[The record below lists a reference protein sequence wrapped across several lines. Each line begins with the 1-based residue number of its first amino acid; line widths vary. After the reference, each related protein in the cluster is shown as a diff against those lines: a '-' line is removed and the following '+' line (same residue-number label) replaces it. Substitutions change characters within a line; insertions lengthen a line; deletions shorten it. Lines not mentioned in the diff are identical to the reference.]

1 MVLKFS
7 DLNINTVLLN
17 ALDDLGLVEA
27 TPIQE
32 QVFPVIMS
40 GRDVVGIAQTGTGKT
55 FAYILPILRQLKFSQ
70 QRHPRILVLV
80 PTRELV
86 EQVVGEFRK
95 LTEYMSVRIGGVY
108 GGTNINTQKE
118 LVYDGLDV
126 LVATPGRLID
136 LSLTGVLRLKNIQK
150 LVIDEVDEML
160 NLGFRAQLEQIQ
172 ELLPDKRQNLMF
184 SATVTDDV
192 EQLINQWF
200 YHPIRV
206 EVAATGTPLEKIFQT
221 GYMVANF
228 YTKLNLLKHLLQTN
242 ESMDKVLVFVQS
254 KSLADLL
261 FDELNKDFEEQVGVI
276 HSNKSQNFRFRM
288 VEEFL
293 DGKKRVLLATDLI
306 ARGMDINQVSHVIN
320 FDLPETAESYIHR
333 IGRTGRADAE
343 GIAMAFVEEKDEAIW
358 ASIQKL
364 MKKEVRLEPM
374 PAEVQESERLLES
387 EKEVLPGMMVNK
399 APRPVSRK
407 GTAFHEK
414 KDKNKKTNQGGS
426 YRRKLAAKYKKPKTR
441 GQKRK

>member
-1 MVLKFS
+1 MKFS
-7 DLNINTVLLN
+7 DLNINKVLLN
-17 ALDDLGLVEA
+17 ALEDIGLFEA

-55 FAYILPILRQLKFSQ
+55 FAYILPILRQLKFSE
-70 QRHPRILVLV
+70 QRHPRVLVLV

-86 EQVVGEFRK
+86 EQVVGEFKK

-118 LVYDGLDV
+118 LVYGGLDV

-160 NLGFRAQLEQIQ
+160 NLGFRSQLEQIQ
-172 ELLPDKRQNLMF
+172 ELLPDRRQNLMF
-184 SATVTDDV
+184 SATVTEDV
-192 EQLINQWF
+192 EQLIKQWF
-200 YHPIRV
+200 YDPIRV

-221 GYMVANF
+221 GYIVPNF
-228 YTKLNLLKHLLQTN
+228 YTKLNLLTHLLQSD

-254 KSLADLL
+254 KSMADLL
-261 FDELNKDFEEQVGVI
+261 FDQLNKEFEEQVGVI

-293 DGKKRVLLATDLI
+293 EGKKRILLATDLI
-306 ARGMDINQVSHVIN
+306 ARGMDINHVSHVVN
-320 FDLPETAESYIHR
+320 YDMPETAESYIHR
-333 IGRTGRADAE
+333 IGRTGRAEAE
-343 GIAMAFVEEKDEAIW
+343 GIAMAFVEEKDEMIW
-358 ASIQKL
+358 DSIQKL
-364 MKKEVRLEPM
+364 MKKQVALEPL
-374 PAEVQESERLLES
+374 PQDVKVSEKLLES
-387 EKEVLPGMMVNK
+387 EKEVLAGMMVNK
-399 APRPVSRK
+399 APKPISRK
-407 GTAFHEK
+407 GAAFHEK

-426 YRRKLAAKYKKPKTR
+426 YRRKLAVKYKKPKTR

>member
-261 FDELNKDFEEQVGVI
+261 FDELNKDFDEQVGVI

-343 GIAMAFVEEKDEAIW
+343 GIAIAFVEEKDEAIW

-374 PAEVQESERLLES
+374 PAEVKESERLLES

>member
-1 MVLKFS
+1 MKFS
-7 DLNINTVLLN
+7 DLNINRVLLN
-17 ALDDLGLVEA
+17 ALEDLGLEDA

-32 QVFPVIMS
+32 QSFPVILS
-40 GRDVVGIAQTGTGKT
+40 GKDVVGIAQTGTGKT
-55 FAYILPILRQLKFSQ
+55 FAYILPILRQIKFSE

-86 EQVVGEFRK
+86 EQVVGEFKK

-118 LVYDGLDV
+118 MVYAGLDV

-136 LSLTGVLRLKNIQK
+136 LSLTGVLRLKNVQK
-150 LVIDEVDEML
+150 LVIDEVDEMM
-160 NLGFRAQLEQIQ
+160 NLGFRSQLEQIQ

-184 SATVTDDV
+184 SATVTEDV
-192 EQLINQWF
+192 ETLIKQWF
-200 YHPIRV
+200 YTPVRV

-221 GYMVANF
+221 AYAVPNF
-228 YTKLNLLKHLLQTN
+228 YTKRNFLVHLLSSH
-242 ESMDKVLVFVQS
+242 EEMDKVLVFVRS
-254 KSLADLL
+254 KSIADLL
-261 FDELNKDFEEQVGVI
+261 FDELDKEFKDEVGAI

-293 DGKKRVLLATDLI
+293 EGKKRILIATDLI
-306 ARGMDINQVSHVIN
+306 ARGMDISHVSHVIN
-320 FDLPETAESYIHR
+320 FDMPETAESYIHR
-333 IGRTGRADAE
+333 IGRTGRAEAE
-343 GIAMAFVEEKDEAIW
+343 GMAIAFVKEKDETIW

-364 MKKEVRLEPM
+364 MKKVLPLDPM
-374 PAEVQESERLLES
+374 PETVEESERLLES
-387 EKEVLPGMMVNK
+387 EKEVLAGMKVLKTPKVN
-399 APRPVSRK
+399 AARGS
-407 GTAFHEK
+407 AFHEK

-441 GQKRK
+441 GQKRR

>member
-343 GIAMAFVEEKDEAIW
+343 GIAIAFVEEKDEAIW

-407 GTAFHEK
+407 GTAFHDK

>member
-1 MVLKFS
+1 MNFS

-17 ALDDLGLVEA
+17 ALNDLGFTEA
-27 TPIQE
+27 TPIQQE
-32 QVFPVIMS
+32 AFPVVMS

-55 FAYILPILRQLKFSQ
+55 LAYILPILRQLKFSE

-86 EQVVGEFRK
+86 EQVVGEFKK

-118 LVYDGLDV
+118 LVYGGLDV

-160 NLGFRAQLEQIQ
+160 NLGFRSQLEQIQ

-184 SATVTDDV
+184 SATVTESV
-192 EQLINQWF
+192 EELINQWF
-200 YHPIRV
+200 YNPLRV
-206 EVAATGTPLEKIFQT
+206 EVAATGTPLEQIFQT
-221 GYMVANF
+221 GYVVPNF
-228 YTKLNLLKHLLQTN
+228 YTKRNLLLHLLQAN
-242 ESMDKVLVFVQS
+242 EEMEKVLVFVKS
-254 KSLADLL
+254 KSMADLL
-261 FDELNKDFEEQVGVI
+261 FNELEKEFPEQIGVI

-288 VEEFL
+288 VDEFL
-293 DGKKRVLLATDLI
+293 KGERRILLATDLI

-343 GIAMAFVEEKDEAIW
+343 GVAIAFVEEQDEEIW
-358 ASIQKL
+358 QSIQRL

-374 PAEVQESERLLES
+374 PSAVEVSERLLES
-387 EKEVLPGMMVNK
+387 EKEVLPGMALNK
-399 APRPVSRK
+399 APKPVAAK
-407 GTAFHEK
+407 GAAFHEK

-426 YRRKLAAKYKKPKTR
+426 YRRKLAAKYKKPKTK

>member
-1 MVLKFS
+1 MKFS
-7 DLNINTVLLN
+7 ELNINTVLLN
-17 ALDDLGLVEA
+17 ALDDLGFETA
-27 TPIQE
+27 TPIQKE
-32 QVFPVIMS
+32 AFPVIMS

-118 LVYDGLDV
+118 LVYAGLDV

-160 NLGFRAQLEQIQ
+160 NLGFRTQLEQIQ
-172 ELLPDKRQNLMF
+172 ELLPDRRQNLMF
-184 SATVTDDV
+184 SATVTPDV
-192 EQLINQWF
+192 EMLIKQWF
-200 YHPIRV
+200 YDPLRV
-206 EVAATGTPLEKIFQT
+206 EVAATGTPLDKIFQSA
-221 GYMVANF
+221 YLVPNF
-228 YTKLNLLKHLLQTN
+228 YTKRNFLLHLLN
-242 ESMDKVLVFVQS
+242 NNADMDKVLVFVQS
-254 KSLADLL
+254 KSMADLL
-261 FDELNKDFEEQVGVI
+261 CDELGKELGDAVGVI
-276 HSNKSQNFRFRM
+276 HSNKSQNYRFRM

-293 DGKKRVLLATDLI
+293 NGQRRVLIATDLI
-306 ARGMDINQVSHVIN
+306 ARGMDISHVSHVIN
-320 FDLPETAESYIHR
+320 YDMPETAESYIHR

-343 GIAMAFVEEKDEAIW
+343 GMALAFVEEKDEAIW
-358 ASIQKL
+358 SSIQKL
-364 MKKEVRLEPM
+364 MKKTVQLSPLPDEVK
-374 PAEVQESERLLES
+374 VSERLLES
-387 EKEVLPGMMVNK
+387 EKEVMAGMLVVK
-399 APRPVSRK
+399 TPKVAAQR
-407 GTAFHEK
+407 GAAYHEK